1 MKHKYL
7 LLGVVIGGAMLVAAE
22 ALANLHCRH
31 RHALV
36 SVSGITVELGRQDYR
51 DYCAACH
58 GISGTGDGTV
68 AEFLTIAAADLT
80 QLTKLN
86 AGKFPRERVTEVI
99 DGRADVKVHGG
110 RDMPVWGDWF
120 DAEAVS
126 QDTDRETREIIVRDR
141 IQSLVSYIESIQ
153 EK

>member
-22 ALANLHCRH
+22 TLASSTVDPN
-31 RHALV
+31 AK
-36 SVSGITVELGRQDYR
+36 SVSGITIELGEQDYR

-58 GISGTGDGTV
+58 GISVTGDGTV

-80 QLTKLN
+80 QLSKLN
-86 AGKFPRERVTEVI
+86 AGKFPRKRVTEVI

-110 RDMPVWGDWF
+110 RDMPIWGDWF
-120 DAEAVS
+120 DAEAIDP
-126 QDTDRETREIIVRDR
+126 DTDAAAREIIVRER
-141 IQSLVSYIESIQ
+141 INALANYIETLQ